1 MEATD
6 NDVRHARLMA
16 HAGVVSREIANE
28 TLLVPV
34 SSRVGDLDAIYTL
47 SGVGPRV
54 WTLLQQAVSP
64 RQIVDTLCEEY
75 DVSAEV
81 AARDVAEFLD
91 ALLAKKLVMPAQG
104 RQD

>member
-1 MEATD
+1 MEEAD
-6 NDVRHARLMA
+6 NNLPHERLIA
-16 HAGVVSREIANE
+16 HNGVVSREIANE
-28 TLLVPV
+28 TLLVPI

-54 WTLLQQAVSP
+54 WTLLRQAVSS

-75 DVSAEV
+75 DVSPEV

-91 ALLAKKLVMPAQG
+91 ALLAKKLVMPDPG
-104 RQD
+104 KDR